1 MSDRTTLGDRA
12 RFGSRIGDWSQ
23 NARELYNRVIARL
36 PKPVD
41 LFVIASLVLLV
52 AASAMFALLLS
63 GPTPGSQEGY
73 PLANSQSFDRIERG
87 RYLAILAD
95 CTACHTARGG
105 QPFAG
110 GLVLKT
116 PFGNLAAPNITP
128 DSETGIGSWTDDE
141 FVASMHD
148 GRGRGGMRLF
158 PAMPYPAYTK
168 MTRDDVLAVRSYLAT
183 VSPVRNI
190 VVANQLPF
198 PLSIRTNTIFWNL
211 LNFTEGRFQPNP
223 QKSAEWNRGAY
234 IVQGAAHC
242 GTCHTPKTILGGDKV
257 GALLAG
263 ATLQGWFAPNITAD
277 PHQGIGS
284 WSQDD
289 IVQYLR
295 TGANSWTLASGPM
308 AEVVVHSTSNMTDED
323 LAAIAAYLKD
333 SGISWTASKTTPVA
347 SDSGIMRAGSAI
359 YKDSCAACH
368 RDSGA
373 GESDLF
379 PRLAGSALVQSNDAT
394 TLIRIVL
401 QGSRAV
407 STSSKP
413 TAPAMPAFDWR
424 LNDAQ
429 VASILTYIRNNW
441 GNTAAP
447 VAASAV
453 ASQRSALAR
462 SP

>member
-23 NARELYNRVIARL
+23 NAREVYNRVIARL

-41 LFVIASLVLLV
+41 LFVIASLVLV
-52 AASAMFALLLS
+52 AASAMFVLLLS

-95 CTACHTARGG
+95 CAACHTARGG

-168 MTRDDVLAVRSYLAT
+168 MTRDDVLAIRSYLAT

-198 PLSIRTNTIFWNL
+198 PLSIRTNILFWNL

-257 GALLAG
+257 GAPLAG
-263 ATLQGWFAPNITAD
+263 ATLQGWFAPNITVD
-277 PHQGIGS
+277 PRKGIGG

-289 IVQYLR
+289 IVQYLK
-295 TGANSWTLASGPM
+295 TGTNSWTLASGPM
-308 AEVVVHSTSNMTDED
+308 AEAVVHSTSNMTDED
-323 LAAIAAYLKD
+323 LAAIAVYLKD
-333 SGISWTASKTTPVA
+333 SGIAWSASKAAPAA
-347 SDSGIMRAGSAI
+347 SDSGVMRAGSAI

-368 RDSGA
+368 KDSGA
-373 GESDLF
+373 GERDLF
-379 PRLAGSALVQSNDAT
+379 PRLSGSALVQSDDAT

-429 VASILTYIRNNW
+429 VASVLTYIRNSW
-441 GNTAAP
+441 GNAAAP
-447 VAASAV
+447 VAANAV
-453 ASQRSALAR
+453 TSQRGTLAS